1 MWKAVRWNNWKTINA
16 RLLMRKK
23 NMESI
28 EEVLQQFFSENEV
41 FKRKLGESRILSGW
55 NELIGTS
62 IASYTTNL
70 YIRNSVLHVQVSSSV
85 LRSEL
90 IIHRHSLIAKLNK
103 HAGMDV
109 ITDLVIR

>member
-1 MWKAVRWNNWKTINA
+1 MSLHLNIKNR
-16 RLLMRKK
+16 MRKK

-28 EEVLQQFFSENEV
+28 GEVLQQFFSENEA

-55 NELIGTS
+55 SELLGAA

-70 YIRNSVLHVQVSSSV
+70 YIRNSVLYVQVSSSA

-90 IIHRHSLIAKLNK
+90 IINRHNLIKKLNK
-103 HAGMDV
+103 HAEMEV
-109 ITDLVIR
+109 IKDMVVR